1 MARKNEAEMSREM
14 REEINELVS
23 ELLVMFPRK
32 KEAILKAIDVEEEY
46 QPSKC
51 KYHPGPSRWLIGY
64 INGNPP
70 QNTLAFFNKLSE
82 IDKEYVRHSYRSR
95 GIEIPLEME

>member
-1 MARKNEAEMSREM
+1 MGIKNEAEMSREM
-14 REEINELVS
+14 REDIRELVS

-32 KEAILKAIDVEEEY
+32 KEAILKAIDVEDE
-46 QPSKC
+46 
-51 KYHPGPSRWLIGY
+51 YHPMPSRWLIGY

-82 IDKEYVRHSYRSR
+82 SDREYVRQSYRAR
-95 GIEIPLEME
+95 GIEIPMEME